1 MTMLTVN
8 EKKFLLAITNKS
20 NFTGEKLD
28 FNLTAE
34 QNQLIDE
41 WSFWDCWADAV
52 MIAAEHGY
60 KINSVKG
67 YLGSLLRK
75 GYISI
80 DDGTGC
86 GNEVM
91 INREQFNKIKSEL

>member
-1 MTMLTVN
+1 MLTTN

-20 NFTGEKLD
+20 NFTCEKLD

-34 QNQLIDE
+34 QNHLDDE
-41 WSFWDCWADAV
+41 WAFWECWADAT
-52 MIAAEHGY
+52 MIAAEHDGY
-60 KINSVKG
+60 KTNSVKG
-67 YLGSLLRK
+67 FLGSLVKK
-75 GYISI
+75 GYITI

-91 INREQFNKIKSEL
+91 INRKQFNKIKAEL

>member
-1 MTMLTVN
+1 MLTTN

-20 NFTGEKLD
+20 NFTCEKLD

-34 QNQLIDE
+34 QNNLGNGA
-41 WSFWDCWADAV
+41 FWECWADAI
-52 MIAAEHGY
+52 MIATEHDY

-67 YLGSLLRK
+67 YLGSLLKK

-80 DDGTGC
+80 DDCTGC

-91 INREQFNKIKSEL
+91 ITKAMFNKIKSEL